1 MKFGLDARESGIF
14 PTDFFTVPDA
24 TMKTGL
30 RVNLPLRDCAVHM
43 TDCLDHAHV
52 NVLDGFNMQ
61 PRVTVPFDGDI
72 NPSTVTSQ
80 NMFFVE
86 LDNADVDAGR
96 EWRRWRHH
104 WDPVA
109 VIGINQAVWDPASR
123 VVAVQSDEQL
133 KQHTRYAFVVTNGV
147 RDAGGAPVRAG
158 AGLFLDDEEHDDDE
172 DEDSPGVPRGVAPR
186 APRREEGDAL
196 PQARHRGA
204 ERVHDAEHDRDARA
218 YP

>member
-30 RVNLPLRDCAVHM
+30 TRQSAASRLRCPRDGLPGPGALNA
-43 TDCLDHAHV
+43 
-52 NVLDGFNMQ
+52 LDGFNMQ

-72 NPSTVTSQ
+72 DPSTVTSQ

-86 LDNADVDAGR
+86 LGDADVDAGR

-158 AGLFLDDEEHDDDE
+158 AGLF
-172 DEDSPGVPRGVAPR
+172 
-186 APRREEGDAL
+186 
-196 PQARHRGA
+196 AR
-204 ERVHDAEHDRDARA
+204 
-218 YP
+218 